1 MDEMDE
7 TEEMCLMRERK
18 KRWMRWRRRM
28 KVREFRGGDRKN
40 WSSIHKRFLSPNYLF
55 AMFLPLQEDQHSY
68 DVHRDMR
75 KVIAFQTWLSKF
87 PIIMDQQLD
96 LEDQLHD
103 PNFTILVNC
112 KINQMWH
119 LLVDH
124 LISLCKR
131 QFKYNL
137 VAMIKN
143 FWDLPHIEIMSNEF
157 VFDMRTNLTTVSE
170 HASNTSWK
178 NLRLV

>member
-7 TEEMCLMRERK
+7 MEEMCLMRQRK
-18 KRWMRWRRRM
+18 KKWMRWRRRM
-28 KVREFRGGDRKN
+28 KVREFGGGVDVFDATEKEEMDEMEKEN
-40 WSSIHKRFLSPNYLF
+40 E
-55 AMFLPLQEDQHSY
+55 EDQHSY